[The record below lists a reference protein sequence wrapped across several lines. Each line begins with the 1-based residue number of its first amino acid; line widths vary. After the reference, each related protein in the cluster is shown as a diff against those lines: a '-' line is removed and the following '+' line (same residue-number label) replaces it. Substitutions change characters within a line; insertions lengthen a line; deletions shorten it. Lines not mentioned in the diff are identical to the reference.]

1 MTTPRWQRIEDLF
14 QRAVELAPGER
25 SAMLDEACAGDP
37 SLRGEIESLL
47 AYDFEEGP
55 TFAGP
60 ARPASRANAKS
71 LSKGDKL
78 GPYEISGLIG
88 AGGMGEVY
96 RARDPR
102 LQRDVAIKVLSAEV
116 ALDPLR
122 RQRFEREARAVA
134 ALNHPN
140 IVSIYDVGEDRGIT
154 SSLPNWSKVNR
165 CVRANLACGRRWISL
180 PRSLPGSAPRT
191 RLASC
196 IATSRPPISCSLAT
210 AR

>member
-1 MTTPRWQRIEDLF
+1 MSNARWQRIEDLF

-37 SLRGEIESLL
+37 SLRGEVESLL
-47 AYDFEEGP
+47 AHDSEEGI

-60 ARPASRANAKS
+60 ARLAPRANAKS
-71 LSKGDKL
+71 LSQGVKL

-102 LQRDVAIKVLSAEV
+102 LQRDVAIKVLPAEFSREV
-116 ALDPLR
+116 NLYPGR
-122 RQRFEREARAVA
+122 RQRFDREARAVA

-140 IVSIYDVGEDRGIT
+140 IVAIYDVGED
-154 SSLPNWSKVNR
+154 
-165 CVRANLACGRRWISL
+165 
-180 PRSLPGSAPRT
+180 
-191 RLASC
+191 
-196 IATSRPPISCSLAT
+196 
-210 AR
+210 